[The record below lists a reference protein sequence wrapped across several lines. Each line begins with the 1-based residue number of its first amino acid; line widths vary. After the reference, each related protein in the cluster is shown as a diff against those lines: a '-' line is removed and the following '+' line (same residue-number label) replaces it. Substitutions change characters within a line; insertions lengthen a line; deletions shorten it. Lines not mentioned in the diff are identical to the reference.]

1 VPHRLSKVRRT
12 NVLQHFVQRRA
23 PQGKAGC
30 ANQFGADR
38 SRAFMESRLSIKCNP
53 ETSAVFQLKRPG
65 VTCASGL
72 RCPVVTAVPRWAK
85 QGVPAPHPNVLHKKN
100 VLPSRRFVE
109 ALQVLGSPQTV
120 TRKDRSEPEQRLPA
134 ASPNNRVLRAR
145 GVATW

>member
-1 VPHRLSKVRRT
+1 
-12 NVLQHFVQRRA
+12 
-23 PQGKAGC
+23 
-30 ANQFGADR
+30 
-38 SRAFMESRLSIKCNP
+38 MENRLSIKCNP
-53 ETSAVFQLKRPG
+53 SRSAIVQFKRPG
-65 VTCASGL
+65 VACASGH

-85 QGVPAPHPNVLHKKN
+85 QGVRAPHPNVLHKKE

-109 ALQVLGSPQTV
+109 TLQESASPRTV